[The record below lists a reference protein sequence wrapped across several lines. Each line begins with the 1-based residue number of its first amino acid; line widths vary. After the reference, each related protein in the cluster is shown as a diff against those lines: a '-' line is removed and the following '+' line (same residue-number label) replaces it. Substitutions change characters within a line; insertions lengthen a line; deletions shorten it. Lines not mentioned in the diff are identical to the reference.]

1 MNIKNKKVELLRLQK
16 DFEKYSS
23 KYYDISLSLLNT
35 SDIESFKNYKFHEK
49 HHLIN
54 LWQYYG
60 KVGTESS
67 FANLKESL
75 DLCGTKFGIIDSEF
89 SLDAIIEGDKTD
101 LFKKMA
107 YRAGSLLNDK
117 EVESIGNEIKNNFL
131 EETNITQVFVQNKN
145 PLAVWILFLI
155 YHLSIKQPKSFCLTK
170 IKVDPFAASLTVV
183 DHLIENNS
191 IEKRKYQLTDIIN
204 KKFKVALSF
213 PCNKREYVKE
223 VAERLLKI
231 IGEETVFYDNFYK
244 AELARPNLD
253 ILLQDIYHQNSEL
266 IVVFLC
272 KEYDKKEWCGLEFRA
287 IRDLIKKKNDKKIM
301 FLRFDD
307 IEIKGIFSIDGYI
320 DLTFIKPEEAAE
332 LISKRIQ

>member
-1 MNIKNKKVELLRLQK
+1 MNITNNKNELIRLQK

-35 SDIESFKNYKFHEK
+35 RDSLKNHKFHEK
-49 HHLIN
+49 HHIIN

-67 FANLKESL
+67 FTDLKESL
-75 DLCGTKFGIIDSEF
+75 DLCGTKFGIIGSEF
-89 SLDAIIEGDKTD
+89 SLDAVIEGDKTD

-107 YRAGSLLNDK
+107 DRAGSLLNNM
-117 EVESIGNEIKNNFL
+117 EVESIGNKLKNSFH
-131 EETNITQVFVQNKN
+131 EETDLSQVFVHNTN
-145 PLAVWILFLI
+145 PLAVWISFLI
-155 YHLSIKQPKSFCLTK
+155 YHLSITQPKSFCLTK
-170 IKVDPFAASLTVV
+170 IKVDPFAASLTVI

-191 IEKRKYQLTDIIN
+191 IEKRKYPLTDIIN

-213 PCNKREYVKE
+213 PGEKREYVKA
-223 VAERLLKI
+223 VTDDLI
-231 IGEETVFYDNFYK
+231 SVIGEETIFYDNFYK

-253 ILLQDIYHQNSEL
+253 TLLQKIYHKNSEL

-272 KEYDKKEWCGLEFRA
+272 SEYNEKEWCGLEWRA
-287 IRDLIKKKNDKKIM
+287 IRDKIKNKEDEKIM

-307 IEIKGIFSIDGYI
+307 ADVDGVFSIDGYI
-320 DLTFIKPEEAAE
+320 DLRNTEPQKAAE
-332 LISKRIQ
+332 LILRRIIN